1 MTAQEWPRDLPDLRM
16 YERMIDDGIAAANAR
31 GGVVDHLTARRLAI
45 WLAAR
50 PQTPEFARGLVRFV
64 RTGAITH
71 SMKSQLR
78 LHTRSGLYPQLPEAS
93 RLMEYCIARGTD
105 RGPIG
110 MDFGKTCDEIDRAD
124 VVLAGLRERVRQRQG
139 LPEPTWPDTDGPQVI
154 AQARRD
160 PQSRTVS
167 LIMDAATAN
176 ITMYAVAAYAG
187 DREAHVREVEQS
199 GENLPEDS
207 YGRRNRQAIAARE
220 ARVAARLRAVEHAYR
235 TAIERDHGAESEP
248 VRTIHPAEHV
258 ATMRWNSSRRRRVP
272 LTRHFSLHVP
282 SETPDA
288 RSG

>member
-1 MTAQEWPRDLPDLRM
+1 
-16 YERMIDDGIAAANAR
+16 
-31 GGVVDHLTARRLAI
+31 
-45 WLAAR
+45 
-50 PQTPEFARGLVRFV
+50 
-64 RTGAITH
+64 
-71 SMKSQLR
+71 
-78 LHTRSGLYPQLPEAS
+78 
-93 RLMEYCIARGTD
+93 
-105 RGPIG
+105 

-199 GENLPEDS
+199 GEKLPEDS

-220 ARVAARLRAVEHAYR
+220 ARVAARLRAIERAYR
-235 TAIERDHGAESEP
+235 TAIEHDAEVKPEP
-248 VRTIHPAEHV
+248 AQTIRPADHV
-258 ATMRWNSSRRRRVP
+258 ADHEME
-272 LTRHFSLHVP
+272 L
-282 SETPDA
+282 E
-288 RSG
+288 

>member
-50 PQTPEFARGLVRFV
+50 PQTAELAQSLVRFV

-78 LHTRSGLYPQLPEAS
+78 LHTRYGLYPQLPEAS

-199 GENLPEDS
+199 GEKLPEDS

-220 ARVAARLRAVEHAYR
+220 ARVAARLRSVERAYR
-235 TAIERDHGAESEP
+235 TAIEHDAVVNPEPSE
-248 VRTIHPAEHV
+248 TIHPTDHV
-258 ATMRWNSSRRRRVP
+258 ADQEME
-272 LTRHFSLHVP
+272 L
-282 SETPDA
+282 
-288 RSG
+288 G